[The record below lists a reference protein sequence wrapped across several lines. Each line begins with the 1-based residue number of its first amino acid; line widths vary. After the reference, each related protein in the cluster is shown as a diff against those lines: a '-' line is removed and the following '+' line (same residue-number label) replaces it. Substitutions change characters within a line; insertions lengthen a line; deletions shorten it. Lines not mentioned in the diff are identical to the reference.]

1 MAKDGISIIIQ
12 SLREETRE
20 TLEKSLFPLN
30 RSEFICDLCGFE
42 NEVDEEKKIVV
53 ECQGCHETIL
63 GGLPNNGDH
72 RKSFRFFFLKLF
84 NLFSYNSKL
93 DHYLV

>member
-1 MAKDGISIIIQ
+1 MGKFSLPVRVQ

-20 TLEKSLFPLN
+20 NLEKSLLPLN

-53 ECQGCHETIL
+53 ECQGCHEIIL
-63 GGLPNNGDH
+63 GGLPNSVDH
-72 RKSFRFFFLKLF
+72 RKYFRFFF
-84 NLFSYNSKL
+84 
-93 DHYLV
+93 